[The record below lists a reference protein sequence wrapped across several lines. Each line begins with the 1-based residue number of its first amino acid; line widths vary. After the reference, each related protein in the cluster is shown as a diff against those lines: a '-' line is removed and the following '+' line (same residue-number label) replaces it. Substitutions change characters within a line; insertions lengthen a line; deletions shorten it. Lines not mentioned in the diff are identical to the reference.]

1 MALEISSEQFQHEVL
16 DADIPVLVDFGAI
29 WCPPCQMLEP
39 VINRISKEYEGKMKV
54 FKVNTDNSPDL
65 ASRYQIR
72 GVPTI
77 IIFKNGINEKTMVGY
92 RDYDK
97 LKEEI
102 ESVI

>member
-1 MALEISSEQFQHEVL
+1 MAMEISSEQFQHEVL
-16 DADIPVLVDFGAI
+16 EAEIPVLVDFSAI

-39 VINRISKEYEGKMKV
+39 VINRISKEYEGRVKV
-54 FKVNTDNSPDL
+54 IKVNTDNSPDL

-77 IIFKNGINEKTMVGY
+77 IIFKSGVNEKTMVGY